1 MTLILAR
8 YYEEYLKYI
17 QKHQLPISNFRYVR
31 DALSLRGLRGISR
44 FWILPE
50 SYLRSDYADI
60 MEELRMLTFYN
71 KIIITKF

>member
-8 YYEEYLKYI
+8 YYEHYLKYI
-17 QKHQLPISNFRYVR
+17 QEHNLPRSNFRYVK
-31 DALSLRGLRGISR
+31 DALSLRGLKGISR

-60 MEELRMLTFYN
+60 MEELRVLTFYN
-71 KIIITKF
+71 KILITKF